1 MKKTNKF
8 LLIAIAIITVL
19 VAFMV
24 TQCSKIGNLKE
35 EVKEQKEN
43 VKILKYKE
51 HLYHISDS
59 VKVAEIRAL
68 QLDKKQFEDLV
79 LEKDRQIEQIRNE
92 RKKEIEYYSRLTK
105 TDSFYITQ
113 FDTIYVG
120 KDTCFSYD
128 DGYLSL
134 TTCKGFSSI
143 ETKDTI
149 KQVISAEYKHKFLWW
164 KWGLKGITQ
173 DVWSTNP
180 HSNIHFE
187 EFVKLNN

>member
-35 EVKEQKEN
+35 EIKEQKEN

-68 QLDKKQFEDLV
+68 QFDKDQFEKLI

-92 RKKEIEYYSRLTK
+92 RKKDIDYYTKLSK
-105 TDSFYITQ
+105 TDSFFITK
-113 FDTIYVG
+113 FDTIFVG
-120 KDTCFSYD
+120 KDTCICYD
-128 DGYLSL
+128 DDYLSFSMCNGFTKF
-134 TTCKGFSSI
+134 TTN
-143 ETKDTI
+143 DTI
-149 KQVISAEYKHKFLWW
+149 KQVISTEYKHKFLWW
-164 KWGLKGITQ
+164 KWGIKGITQ

-180 HSNIHFE
+180 HTNIHFE
-187 EFVKLNN
+187 EFVKIDK